1 MNLNTQKEDFSYAY
15 VYAVTAA
22 AGYSLQAATRRLDDS
37 GIDATITVP
46 GKLKSKRLPRFDVQ
60 IKSTSQDVLREE
72 SIKYRL
78 NVKNYEELSY
88 DDPYV
93 PQILIVV
100 IVPSDTNE
108 WLLQSE
114 ESLCL
119 KCCGY
124 WLSLRGQ
131 RVETYLKEHGWELHQ
146 KNGEKAL
153 ILTLAD
159 EFEIL
164 LPLQPEII
172 DFPRR
177 MGEVLETLALS
188 EKRSQIEILSELITN
203 YPNITIQG
211 IVMQIAN
218 PNADKLSGEMTLL
231 GVVVDKL
238 RPIHTELTNHDYI
251 LAIKAYQERLPVTCK
266 GDLIKEDNT
275 YVLNNPYSFSID
287 KDGKF
292 N

>member
-1 MNLNTQKEDFSYAY
+1 MK
-15 VYAVTAA
+15 
-22 AGYSLQAATRRLDDS
+22 
-37 GIDATITVP
+37 ATI
-46 GKLKSKRLPRFDVQ
+46 
-60 IKSTSQDVLREE
+60 QDVDIL
-72 SIKYRL
+72 
-78 NVKNYEELSY
+78 KNLS
-88 DDPYV
+88 P
-93 PQILIVV
+93 
-100 IVPSDTNE
+100 
-108 WLLQSE
+108 
-114 ESLCL
+114 
-119 KCCGY
+119 
-124 WLSLRGQ
+124 Q
-131 RVETYLKEHGWELHQ
+131 RVETYLKEHGWELQQ

-153 ILTLAD
+153 IWTLAD

-251 LAIKAYQERLPVTCK
+251 LAIKAYQERLPIICK
-266 GDLIKEDNT
+266 GDLIKENNT
-275 YVLNNPYSFSID
+275 FILKNPYSFSID

>member
-1 MNLNTQKEDFSYAY
+1 MK
-15 VYAVTAA
+15 
-22 AGYSLQAATRRLDDS
+22 
-37 GIDATITVP
+37 ATI
-46 GKLKSKRLPRFDVQ
+46 
-60 IKSTSQDVLREE
+60 QDVDILKNL
-72 SIKYRL
+72 SPQRL
-78 NVKNYEELSY
+78 
-88 DDPYV
+88 
-93 PQILIVV
+93 
-100 IVPSDTNE
+100 
-108 WLLQSE
+108 
-114 ESLCL
+114 
-119 KCCGY
+119 
-124 WLSLRGQ
+124 
-131 RVETYLKEHGWELHQ
+131 ETYLKEHGWELQQ

-153 ILTLAD
+153 IWTLAD

-251 LAIKAYQERLPVTCK
+251 LAIKAYQERLPIICK
-266 GDLIKEDNT
+266 GDFIKVNNT
-275 YVLNNPYSFSID
+275 FILNILYLFSIY
-287 KDGKF
+287 KVF
-292 N
+292 NFDRFWRFVRLRQLSFFSVN